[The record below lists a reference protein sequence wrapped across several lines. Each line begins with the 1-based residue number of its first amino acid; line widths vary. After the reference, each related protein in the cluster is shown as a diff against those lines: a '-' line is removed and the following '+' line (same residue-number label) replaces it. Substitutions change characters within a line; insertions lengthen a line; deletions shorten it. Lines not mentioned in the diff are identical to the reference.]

1 MLKLLVISFQ
11 SCLFLYFYNIVCAC
25 PDTLEKKKLRSFGK
39 LLPDL
44 DFKLLW

>member
-25 PDTLEKKKLRSFGK
+25 PDTLEKKTKIIWEIA
-39 LLPDL
+39 P
-44 DFKLLW
+44 